1 MKQLPIN
8 VKILIALML
17 IAGSGA
23 LIIVPQSFAQQN
35 HPPAQ
40 IKEETPQ
47 EFVDRN
53 LAAARK
59 RLAAA
64 RNRYQQN
71 HGLADLALDPI
82 DPSTILQ
89 SLPKPRK
96 LKFSFRQQENI
107 SEIKPAPA
115 VPGSWTYYPGYL
127 SFSDAGSQSGFS
139 ATAATDEIT
148 SALLR
153 LPRNLPL
160 AVTASII
167 GVNSQSY
174 PVEKCCLEYK
184 ILKNND
190 GSFAGSEC
198 VRTAQEKHTSVQQ
211 NIDPRAWSDR
221 IGFRLSTGEGKIL
234 GNGAAV
240 RFDQPGP
247 ATVTATLTGQY
258 KADEFT
264 PQNKQYC
271 QVFDYTTERI
281 DNSNPARYRLNVQNF
296 NVADRW
302 HTPGDKTVINGDWK
316 IPQNKG
322 EQKQKIDV
330 EVIAVKG
337 LHLDGKDYT
346 KPRSEADGYDLF
358 ARENEDFKAV
368 RLEGKSAPSLILQ
381 RAAPLEAAKID
392 GSRAGAIEVRE
403 PVSKWKTALNYSL
416 EGSGPFVVSQ
426 QGDVRPL
433 GSIGE
438 ARLNI
443 QLGQHWSLSRKLT
456 ANRWQAVLDSALADG
471 AVSPGGSYQVALQVQ
486 GPADMTKYKVAWKG
500 GKWQNPQAKFE
511 KMGNA
516 WQSQN
521 VVTVPE
527 GTRMGSAINLEVQ
540 ASVGAKGA
548 EDVRLSW
555 SRQLNVVPSVT
566 SVELTLAAKGRS
578 ASRDGIDLFFPNYLP
593 DGNRF
598 AALPIYRDGKG
609 NELTPETIKRFLA
622 GASLRLKSDTPAV
635 AMADGNGGQV
645 GRAAGEAWISAELGG
660 IDLDPRGQFET
671 AKGAMLASNQVK
683 VTANQLLLS
692 RGKATGGF
700 TPYALRVIGPAAMDQ
715 YQALFHFEGGST
727 GTPFVQGEDGGY
739 LAGVSTVAA
748 VKKVEIIKGG
758 KTVAMLPLSDNVVV
772 PQAGIRLMPVT
783 IPGRVIDTITLVDA
797 GSLTSQTDCRKQL
810 RTQYPGQYGNLSDAA
825 LDEVCDT
832 IRDAEKK
839 EIKEQ
844 RATQKDQKKIL
855 KSLKKEGRQLMVF
868 GDSTQLGA
876 AVTGH
881 FDPDRMHCRWR
892 LDQGGALKFDQAQ
905 SPITK
910 VGGDG
915 ACFNDLKGFQ
925 GNFDT
930 EATAT
935 VELIYA
941 HPAVGQGQFIP
952 GGAQI
957 MRANVDAKQVEEW
970 VNN

>member
-1 MKQLPIN
+1 
-8 VKILIALML
+8 ML
-17 IAGSGA
+17 IIGSGA
-23 LIIVPQSFAQQN
+23 LMMPPRSLAQQN
-35 HPPAQ
+35 QAPAQ
-40 IKEETPQ
+40 VKEESPQ

-64 RNRYQQN
+64 RSRYRQSR
-71 HGLADLALDPI
+71 GPADLAQSPI
-82 DPSTILQ
+82 DPSVILQ
-89 SLPKPRK
+89 SLPRPRK
-96 LKFSFRQQENI
+96 LKFSFRQPEKI
-107 SEIKPAPA
+107 EEIKPAPT
-115 VPGSWTYYPGYL
+115 VPGTWTFYPGYL
-127 SFSDAGSQSGFS
+127 SFSGAGNQSGFS
-139 ATAATDEIT
+139 ANAATDELT

-160 AVTASII
+160 AATASII
-167 GVNSQSY
+167 GVNSQSH

-190 GSFAGSEC
+190 GSFAGSQC
-198 VRTAQEKHTSVQQ
+198 IRTAQEKYISVQQ

-221 IGFRLSTGEGKIL
+221 IGFRLTTSEGKIL

-247 ATVTATLTGQY
+247 AAVTATLTGQY
-258 KADEFT
+258 KAEEFT

-271 QVFDYTTERI
+271 QVFDYATELI
-281 DNSNPARYRLNVQNF
+281 DNSKPARYRLNIQNF
-296 NVADRW
+296 NVTDRW
-302 HTPGDKTVINGDWK
+302 HNPGDKTVITGDWK

-346 KPRSEADGYDLF
+346 KTRSEADGYDLF
-358 ARENEDFKAV
+358 ARENEDFKGV
-368 RLEGKSAPSLILQ
+368 YFRNDKKVPRLILQ
-381 RAAPLEAAKID
+381 RAWPFDSVKID
-392 GSRAGAIEVRE
+392 GSRGGFREVLE
-403 PVSKWKTALNYSL
+403 PVSKWPTALTYAI
-416 EGSGPFVVSQ
+416 EGGGPFAVSQ
-426 QGDVRPL
+426 DGDVQPL

-443 QLGQHWSLSRKLT
+443 QLGQHWSLFRKLT
-456 ANRWQAVLDSALADG
+456 ANRWQAVLDNALADG
-471 AVSPGGSYQVALQVQ
+471 AVSPGGSYSVALQVQ
-486 GPADMTKYKVAWKG
+486 GPADMAKYKVKWKG
-500 GKWQNPQAKFE
+500 GQWKNPQAKFE

-516 WQSQN
+516 WQAQN
-521 VVTVPE
+521 VVAVPG
-527 GTRMGSAINLEVQ
+527 GTRMGTVLQLDVEVT
-540 ASVGAKGA
+540 VGDAGD

-555 SRQLNVVPSVT
+555 SRRLNVVPSVA
-566 SVELTLAAKGRS
+566 SLELTLAAKCRP
-578 ASRDGIDLFFPNYLP
+578 ASRDGVDLFFPNYHP

-598 AALPIYRDGKG
+598 AALPIYRDDKG
-609 NELTPETIKRFLA
+609 NELAPETIKRFLT

-635 AMADGNGGQV
+635 AMADGNGGQT
-645 GRAAGEAWISAELGG
+645 GRTAGEAWISAELGG

-683 VTANQLLLS
+683 VTANQLILS
-692 RGKATGGF
+692 RGKASGGF
-700 TPYALRVIGPAAMDQ
+700 TPYVLRVIGPAAMDQ

-727 GTPFVQGEDGGY
+727 GTPFIQGEDGGY
-739 LAGVSTVAA
+739 SAGLSAVAA
-748 VKKVEIIKGG
+748 VKKVEILKGG
-758 KTVAMLPLSDNVVV
+758 KTVAMLPFSDNVVV
-772 PQAGIRLMPVT
+772 AQAGIRLMPVT
-783 IPGRVIDTITLVDA
+783 VPGRVIDTIPLVDA
-797 GSLTSQTDCRKQL
+797 GSLTTQTDCRRQL
-810 RTQYPGQYGNLSDAA
+810 RTQYPGEYGNLSDAA

-832 IRDAEKK
+832 IREAEKK

-844 RATQKDQKKIL
+844 RATQKEQKKIL
-855 KSLKKEGRQLMVF
+855 KSLKNEGRQLMVF

-892 LDQGGALKFDQAQ
+892 LDQGGSLKFEQAQ
-905 SPITK
+905 SPITR

-915 ACFNDLKGFQ
+915 ACFNDVKGFQ

-941 HPAVGQGQFIP
+941 HPAAGQGQFIP
-952 GGAQI
+952 GGTQI
-957 MRANVDAKQVEEW
+957 MRADVDAKQVEEW